1 MNIGDLVRYCSDPND
16 GRLGIVMSEVFDNRP
31 TWEDEYPAVHVLT
44 RHQHTGEEGMWT
56 WLLEDIEV
64 VSSVDGTV

>member
-1 MNIGDLVRYCSDPND
+1 MIPPDTKLKVGDLVQHQ
-16 GRLGIVMSEVFDNRP
+16 GERLGIVISEVFDNRP

-56 WLLEDIEV
+56 WHLEDIEV
-64 VSSVDGTV
+64 LGKCQ